1 MRLLLEAVDRTLS
14 ALEGVGV
21 PAAENRLIVAH
32 WHLAIALTIARDTD
46 WDDNSRSLLDCR
58 LEIPENAPEEDRK
71 ILETYNHKYICFSE
85 LQKRVLEDK
94 LPSPSMFGKAG
105 PEGWRKTQYT
115 DVRILCLRPPAAKGL
130 PLRMLHNVFRQFT
143 LNLHKPLPKGS
154 ATADSATRVAAT
166 LCAEMG
172 KAFDNETQR
181 SETFD
186 TCFFPLF
193 SDGDRWKSEHL
204 VKAKIDSHHGK
215 VNRALFLLNETK
227 SLLKEG
233 KPHSPTSLPASTPRI
248 YTSCTLYEGR
258 GTQGSLT
265 FTENISGQK
274 DNRLLFAASLSSS
287 KHSAL
292 PVLVKLVNEPYGE
305 DVHRLLA
312 RHHFAP
318 SLYGYARYEG
328 APCAYIMEYLQSPT
342 WTTLYNFSRGNASNN
357 NDKRAIRRSLQHLV
371 GILEDNQVVH
381 GDLRPVN
388 IMLQVDDERKLVRSK
403 GRKSTAKIRVVDFDW
418 AGKAGEVLYP
428 VLRNQDID
436 WPGNSGGPIEGGQD
450 RQLVKSWFYE
460 AFSLPFDTVPPKN
473 ADLED
478 RRHT

>member
-1 MRLLLEAVDRTLS
+1 MGL
-14 ALEGVGV
+14 
-21 PAAENRLIVAH
+21 PADTNRRVMED
-32 WHLAIALTIARDTD
+32 WHLAIALTIAWDAD
-46 WDDNSRSLLDCR
+46 WDDYDRSLLDHR
-58 LEIPENAPEEDRK
+58 LEIPENAPKEHRLR
-71 ILETYNHKYICFSE
+71 LETYNHKYIRFSV

-193 SDGDRWKSEHL
+193 SDGDRWKFEHL
-204 VKAKIDSHHGK
+204 VK
-215 VNRALFLLNETK
+215 V
-227 SLLKEG
+227 
-233 KPHSPTSLPASTPRI
+233 
-248 YTSCTLYEGR
+248 
-258 GTQGSLT
+258 
-265 FTENISGQK
+265 
-274 DNRLLFAASLSSS
+274 

-328 APCAYIMEYLQSPT
+328 APCAYIMEYLQSLT
-342 WTTLYNFSRGNASNN
+342 WTTLYNFSRGNASNK
-357 NDKRAIRRSLQHLV
+357 DKRAIRRSLQHLV

-436 WPGNSGGPIEGGQD
+436 WPGNSDGPIEGGHN